1 MEAIRINDIVGNDG
15 IFIDIKKIEQF
26 KNKKVEIIIMSM
38 AESKKTKQKNIHDF
52 AGSINEKDAEEM
64 LIAMDECRKIDSGEW
79 K

>member
-15 IFIDIKKIEQF
+15 MFIDIKKIEQF

-38 AESKKTKQKNIHDF
+38 AESKKTKQKNIQDF